1 MGLPEDVQ
9 RLLETLQSVAAR
21 LGAFRG
27 SPVQKEYAEHLQR
40 RLVPLVGDLRSLID
54 ERADY
59 SEVLRAMAEIKSVM
73 CEVNGAATKGEMNI
87 FPDGLLNRFW
97 QLSTIFQEQRYR
109 DERL

>member
-1 MGLPEDVQ
+1 MGLREDAQ
-9 RLLETLQSVAAR
+9 RLLEALQSVAAG

-27 SPVQKEYAEHLQR
+27 SPVQKEYAEQLQR
-40 RLVPLVGDLRSLID
+40 RLVPLVEDLRLLID

-73 CEVNGAATKGEMNI
+73 YEVNGAATKGEMNI
-87 FPDGLLNRFW
+87 VPDGLLNRFW
-97 QLSTIFQEQRYR
+97 QLLTIFQEQRYR